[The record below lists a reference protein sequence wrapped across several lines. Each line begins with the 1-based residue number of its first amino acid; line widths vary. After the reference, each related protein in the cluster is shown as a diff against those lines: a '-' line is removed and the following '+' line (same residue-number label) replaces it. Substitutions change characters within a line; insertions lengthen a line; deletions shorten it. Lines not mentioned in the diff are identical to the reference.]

1 MESKNYT
8 NIAGSAFQPFVDK
21 QLEIRKSI
29 ISKED
34 RTTSDLLWLTN
45 RSLWVR
51 ISSGTDIDQ
60 NNELFS
66 ERGDT
71 LSRRYILQAGLTDH
85 SKVIDQKD
93 NIFNLRKG
101 FGPNGAYGLG
111 GTEQFGIKP
120 MPGLEG
126 LTLKTGGKLGT
137 LREAT
142 FEFTCYNMEQLNIM
156 DALYMKLGFS
166 ILIEWG
172 HIPYMG
178 NDGVL
183 VKNPQPMDFYGIQ
196 DKEELMADIQKRRV
210 LHSGNYDAMWG
221 TVKNFSYSFE
231 ENGQFK
237 CKVDLVGAGDIL
249 ESLKINQSGTAQS
262 NESSA
267 ALVDSTYPVV
277 ANQNL
282 SLLNEALFKI
292 FNQEYVGS
300 SETSSK
306 VKLDFGD
313 GYFTTINPYYKK
325 LDIYLES
332 LGTTDKSGYETNTN
346 NLAKYGYQYS
356 LINSSSSQLGNG
368 GKDVTIPPIENPQYF
383 YSRLIMEYEINKG
396 ESEKDTE
403 TAEVAKAQVYITLG
417 HLLVLIMATG
427 GLYTKKDDK
436 AKPFNYID
444 VNPETNRC
452 YTFPAH
458 CSLDPT
464 VCLIASETL
473 PFGIDNNTLDA
484 LRAYYPFYDDTT
496 EDYGGKFM
504 LTLVNVNFITATLA
518 KYQKQN
524 GKGDVMFVDFLQ
536 DILGG
541 ISKACG
547 GFNQF
552 RIVPDDD
559 TRCIRIFDD
568 RRSTKPLK
576 EGESPYTVI
585 PVLGKNSLAYNF
597 NYTSKIAPNM
607 AQQIVIAAQA
617 QPEGVGEEALSFS
630 HLTKGLINR
639 LSPIII
645 SSTSEANNNLEDE
658 ALSSEQ
664 RFIESRNFIEA
675 IYNAVGS
682 GVASEAES
690 TENFEEKNTEPN
702 ADAKGPITKGVN
714 EKNIKKL
721 ISDALTAVFGNLRKI
736 ANDQN
741 PKLPKTS
748 ESLLALEAA
757 KTKILANFDWKQF
770 RAQVN
775 ELNPVR
781 DEKREVSDQI
791 VEFDLKTADLY
802 DYVIREISKNDN
814 YEGVETFD
822 TDLEDLWEKELDRL
836 GNISTSDL

>member
-8 NIAGSAFQPFVDK
+8 NIAGSAFQPFVSK
-21 QLEIRKSI
+21 QIEIRKSV

-34 RTTSDLLWLTN
+34 RTSSDLLWLTN

-51 ISSGTDIDQ
+51 ISSGTDVDQ
-60 NNELFS
+60 NNTLFS

-85 SKVIDQKD
+85 SKVIDQAD
-93 NIFNLRKG
+93 NIFTLRSG
-101 FGPNGAYGLG
+101 IGSNSAYGLG

-126 LTLKTGGKLGT
+126 LSIKTGGKLGT

-172 HIPYMG
+172 HIPYLD

-210 LHSGNYDAMWG
+210 LHAGNYDAMWG

-231 ENGQFK
+231 GNGQFK

-262 NESSA
+262 EEKSPL
-267 ALVDSTYPVV
+267 LVDSNYPVI

-282 SLLNEALFKI
+282 SLLNEVLFKI
-292 FNQEYVGS
+292 FNKEYVS
-300 SETSSK
+300 NSEGASK
-306 VKLDFGD
+306 IKLDYST
-313 GYFTTINPYYKK
+313 GYFSTINPYYKK

-332 LGTTDKSGYETNTN
+332 LGTSDISSYNSNTN
-346 NLAKYGYQYS
+346 ELAKYGFQYS
-356 LINSSSSQLGNG
+356 LINKSNSKLGNG
-368 GKDVTIPPIENPQYF
+368 GENVNIPLIQYPTYF
-383 YSRLIMEYEINKG
+383 YSKVIMDYDINKG
-396 ESEKDTE
+396 KESKDSE
-403 TAEVAKAQVYITLG
+403 EEGLPQVYITLG
-417 HLLVLIMATG
+417 NLLVLLMATG

-436 AKPFNYID
+436 AKPFIYID
-444 VNPETNRC
+444 ANPETNRC
-452 YTFPAH
+452 YTFPGH

-464 VCLIASETL
+464 VCIIASETL
-473 PFGIDNNTLDA
+473 PFGIDNNIIDA
-484 LRAYYPFYDDTT
+484 LRSYYPFYDDTT
-496 EDYGGKFM
+496 PNFGGKFM
-504 LTLVNVNFITATLA
+504 FTLVNINFITSTLA

-524 GKGDVMFVDFLQ
+524 SKGDVIFVDFLQ
-536 DILGG
+536 DILTG

-547 GFNQF
+547 GFNEF

-559 TRCIRIFDD
+559 TRCVRIFDD

-585 PVLGKNSLAYNF
+585 PVLGKESLAYNF

-607 AQQIVIAAQA
+607 AAQITIAAQA
-617 QPEGVGEEALSFS
+617 QPEGVGQEALSFS

-675 IYNAVGS
+675 IYDAVGS
-682 GVASEAES
+682 GIASEAES
-690 TENFEEKNTEPN
+690 TTNFEEENTEPN
-702 ADAKGPITKGVN
+702 ADNTGPLIKGVN
-714 EKNIKKL
+714 EKNAKQIF
-721 ISDALTAVFGNLRKI
+721 SDALTAVFGNLRNI
-736 ANDQN
+736 AKNQN
-741 PKLPKTS
+741 PQLPKTS
-748 ESLLALEAA
+748 ESLLALDAA
-757 KTKILANFDWKQF
+757 KTKIIADFDWKKF
-770 RAQVN
+770 KSNIRY
-775 ELNPVR
+775 ENPVN
-781 DEKREVSDQI
+781 DEKREIGDKV
-791 VEFDLKTADLY
+791 VEFDIKTTDMY
-802 DYVIREISKNDN
+802 DYVIRAISNNDY

-822 TDLEDLWEKELDRL
+822 TDLENLWEAELNRL
-836 GNISTSDL
+836 GKISTSDL

>member
-21 QLEIRKSI
+21 QLKVRKEV
-29 ISKED
+29 ISKEE
-34 RTTSDLLWLTN
+34 RTSTDLLWLTN
-45 RSLWVR
+45 RNLWVR
-51 ISSGTDIDQ
+51 ISSGTDVDQ

-93 NIFNLRKG
+93 NIFTLRSG
-101 FGPNGAYGLG
+101 LGPNGAYGLG
-111 GTEQFGIKP
+111 GTEQFGLRP
-120 MPGLEG
+120 MPGLES
-126 LTLKTGGKLGT
+126 LSLKTGGKLGT

-166 ILIEWG
+166 LLIEWG
-172 HIPYMG
+172 HIPYIS

-231 ENGQFK
+231 NNGEFK

-249 ESLKINQSGTAQS
+249 ESLKINQSGTSQS
-262 NESSA
+262 EESSPP
-267 ALVDSTYPVV
+267 LVDSSYPVV

-292 FNQEYVGS
+292 FNKEFIGS
-300 SETSSK
+300 SEESSK
-306 VKLDFGD
+306 IKIDYGT
-313 GYFTTINPYYKK
+313 GYFTTINPYFKK

-332 LGTTDKSGYETNTN
+332 LGTTDKSSYDTNTN
-346 NLAKYGYQYS
+346 ELAKYGYQYS
-356 LINSSSSQLGNG
+356 LINSSSSKLGNG
-368 GKDVTIPPIENPQYF
+368 GENVNIPIIENPRYF
-383 YSRLIMEYEINKG
+383 YSRLIIDYEINKG
-396 ESEKDTE
+396 EGEEDKESKEE
-403 TAEVAKAQVYITLG
+403 GLPQVYITLG
-417 HLLVLIMATG
+417 HLLLLVMATG

-444 VNPETNRC
+444 VNPDTNRC
-452 YTFPAH
+452 YTFPSH

-464 VCLIASETL
+464 VCLIGSETL

-484 LRAYYPFYDDTT
+484 IRTYYPFYDDTT
-496 EDYGGKFM
+496 EDFGGKFM
-504 LTLVNVNFITATLA
+504 WTLVNVNFVTATLA
-518 KYQKQN
+518 KYQKQS

-547 GFNQF
+547 GFNEF

-559 TRCIRIFDD
+559 TRCVRIFED
-568 RRSTKPLK
+568 RRTTKPLK
-576 EGESPYTVI
+576 EGETPYTVI
-585 PVLGKNSLAYNF
+585 PVLGKDSLAYSF

-617 QPEGVGEEALSFS
+617 RPEGVGQEALSFS

-675 IYNAVGS
+675 IYNAVGT

-690 TENFEEKNTEPN
+690 TANFEEENTEPN
-702 ADAKGPITKGVN
+702 ADNTGPIIKGIT
-714 EKNIKKL
+714 EKNVKKTF
-721 ISDALTAVFGNLRKI
+721 SDALTAVLGNLRNI
-736 ANDQN
+736 ARKQN
-741 PKLPKTS
+741 PQLDKTA
-748 ESLLALEAA
+748 ESLLALQAA
-757 KTKILANFDWKQF
+757 EKLILADFNWEDFKSNTRAIVPKKGKFNPENFDMKT
-770 RAQVN
+770 
-775 ELNPVR
+775 
-781 DEKREVSDQI
+781 SD
-791 VEFDLKTADLY
+791 FY
-802 DYVIREISKNDN
+802 DYVIQRISKNKYYD
-814 YEGVETFD
+814 GVETTD
-822 TDLEDLWEKELDRL
+822 TDLENLWEAELDRL
-836 GNISTSDL
+836 GNIQTSDL